1 MFNDTGGKN
10 KGNDMQRVVYRIDR
24 RQYPRY
30 RVNDG
35 AYAAL
40 SPDSTI
46 MGQIVDISRGGLCFR
61 YIVHREQAM
70 ESVATH
76 IFVGDNGF
84 YLEKMP
90 YRIVEDEPLEN
101 SSSFFSLMM
110 RQRRVQFS
118 NLTPNQLAQLDY
130 FLFNRTRGK
139 I

>member
-1 MFNDTGGKN
+1 MSGNMFWEE
-10 KGNDMQRVVYRIDR
+10 R
-24 RQYPRY
+24 RTYPRY
-30 RVNDG
+30 SVKDG

-46 MGQIVDISRGGLCFR
+46 MGQIVNIGRGGLCFR
-61 YIVHREQAM
+61 YIVHREQAF

-90 YRIVEDEPLEN
+90 YKIVEDEQVDN
-101 SSSFFSLMM
+101 GSSFSSIVM

-118 NLTPNQLAQLDY
+118 NLSSNQLAQLDY
-130 FLFNRTRGK
+130 FLFNRTTGK
-139 I
+139 V

>member
-1 MFNDTGGKN
+1 M
-10 KGNDMQRVVYRIDR
+10 GNIVFRIDR
-24 RQYPRY
+24 RIYPRY

-46 MGQIVDISRGGLCFR
+46 MGQIVNISRGGLCFR
-61 YIVHREQAM
+61 YIVHREQAF

-90 YRIVEDEPLEN
+90 YRIVEDEPVDKG
-101 SSSFFSLMM
+101 SSFSSIMM
-110 RQRRVQFS
+110 RQRRVQFT

-139 I
+139 S

>member
-1 MFNDTGGKN
+1 M
-10 KGNDMQRVVYRIDR
+10 GNIVFRIDR
-24 RQYPRY
+24 RIYPRY

-46 MGQIVDISRGGLCFR
+46 MGQIVNISRGGLCFR
-61 YIVHREQAM
+61 YIVHREQAF

-90 YRIVEDEPLEN
+90 YRIVEDEPVDKGASF
-101 SSSFFSLMM
+101 SSIMM
-110 RQRRVQFS
+110 RQRRVQFT

-130 FLFNRTRGK
+130 FLFNRTSGK
-139 I
+139 S

>member
-1 MFNDTGGKN
+1 MSGN
-10 KGNDMQRVVYRIDR
+10 KFWLER
-24 RQYPRY
+24 RTYPRY
-30 RVNDG
+30 RVKDG

-46 MGQIVDISRGGLCFR
+46 MGQIVNIGRGGLCFR
-61 YIVHREQAM
+61 YIVHREQAF

-90 YRIVEDEPLEN
+90 YKIVEDEQVDN
-101 SSSFFSLMM
+101 GSSFSSIVM

-118 NLTPNQLAQLDY
+118 NLSSNQLAQLDY
-130 FLFNRTRGK
+130 FLFNRTTGK
-139 I
+139 V

>member
-1 MFNDTGGKN
+1 MNGN
-10 KGNDMQRVVYRIDR
+10 KLCVER
-24 RQYPRY
+24 RTYPRY
-30 RVNDG
+30 TVKDG

-46 MGQIVDISRGGLCFR
+46 MGQIVNISRGGLCFR
-61 YIVHREQAM
+61 YIVHREQAF

-90 YRIVEDEPLEN
+90 YKIVEDEQVDN
-101 SSSFFSLMM
+101 GSSFSSIVM

-118 NLTPNQLAQLDY
+118 NLSSNQLAQLDY
-130 FLFNRTRGK
+130 FLYNRTTGK
-139 I
+139 S

>member
-1 MFNDTGGKN
+1 MSGN
-10 KGNDMQRVVYRIDR
+10 KFWLER
-24 RQYPRY
+24 RTYPRY
-30 RVNDG
+30 SVKDG

-46 MGQIVDISRGGLCFR
+46 MGQIVNIGRGGLCFR
-61 YIVHREQAM
+61 YIVHREQAF

-90 YRIVEDEPLEN
+90 YKIVEDEQVDN
-101 SSSFFSLMM
+101 GSSFSSIVM

-118 NLTPNQLAQLDY
+118 NLSSNQLAQLDY
-130 FLFNRTRGK
+130 FLFNRTTGK
-139 I
+139 V